1 MVDLRLNKLADAIS
15 LNIGLVFTD
24 GEMKTVRS
32 VLEKNKVV
40 SGAKAGAIAPV
51 DGICQHRLYTHTE
64 VLRDNY
70 GSVYFESIALHTRKQ
85 IMRTRTLCDAH

>member
-1 MVDLRLNKLADAIS
+1 LNKLADAIS

-40 SGAKAGAIAPV
+40 SGAKAGSIAPV
-51 DGICQHRLYTHTE
+51 DGICQHHLYSHTE
-64 VLRDNY
+64 VLRDKC
-70 GSVYFESIALHTRKQ
+70 GSVYFESIDLHTCKQ
-85 IMRTRTLCDAH
+85 IMRTRTLHSVHN